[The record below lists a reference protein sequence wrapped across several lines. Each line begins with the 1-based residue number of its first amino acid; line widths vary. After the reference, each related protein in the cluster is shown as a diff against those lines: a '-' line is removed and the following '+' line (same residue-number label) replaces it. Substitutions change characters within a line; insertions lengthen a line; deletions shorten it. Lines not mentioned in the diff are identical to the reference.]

1 MENLFSKRVRS
12 LGISLLMLSGCAV
25 GPDFKEPEAPRI
37 ESYDQDGLPDAI
49 DIDGKAFQNQRFL
62 INESIP
68 EDWWTLFN
76 SDALNDLV
84 MQGMKNSP
92 TVQSAEA
99 ALLSAQNKLMAAVG
113 SDYFPEVNAN
123 FSPKRLRTSGA
134 GSGLTQ
140 FPPKVFS
147 LQHASVDVSY
157 ILDVFGGLRRQVEA
171 VEADVENQQ
180 YLLQAAYL
188 TLASNIVTNVVTEA
202 SLREQVE
209 ARTRDIEASE
219 KILAITQKQYD
230 LGAVSKTDVLN
241 AQNQLEQQRLTLPS
255 LQQKL
260 TQNRNAL
267 AVLVGELPGQKEL
280 PVFTFDALDLPHE
293 IPVSLP
299 SELVKQRPDIKSA
312 EAQLHKASANIG
324 VATANLFP
332 KLTLTGSVGSE
343 SSRGRNL
350 FSSAASIWSIGMQ
363 ILQPIFKGGALLSLR
378 EAAIAD
384 YKNALAQYQQTVLQG
399 FQNVANT
406 LKALQND
413 AKSYEASKI
422 AELAAFQTLEIT
434 QKQYDLGAVNFTT
447 LLNIDRLYQQARA
460 ARAIAQ
466 AARYNDT
473 AALFL
478 SMGGGWWHAS
488 NKNSESEVE
497 K

>member
-1 MENLFSKRVRS
+1 MENLFSKRVGS

-37 ESYDQDGLPDAI
+37 KSYDQDCLPDVI
-49 DIDGKAFQNQRFL
+49 DIDGKDSQNQRFL

-113 SDYFPEVNAN
+113 SDYFPEVSVN
-123 FSPKRLRTSGA
+123 FSPKRLRTSGVE
-134 GSGLTQ
+134 SGLTL
-140 FPPKVFS
+140 PPKVLS
-147 LQHASVDVSY
+147 LQYASVDVSY
-157 ILDVFGGLRRQVEA
+157 VLDVFGGLRRQVEA

-209 ARTRDIEASE
+209 ARTRAIEASE

-255 LQQKL
+255 LQQNL

-267 AVLVGELPGQKEL
+267 AVLVGEFPSQKDL
-280 PVFTFDALDLPHE
+280 PVFTLDGLDLPHE

-299 SELVKQRPDIKSA
+299 SELVKRRPDIKSA

-332 KLTLTGSVGSE
+332 KLTLTGNVGSK
-343 SSRGRNL
+343 SNKGKDL
-350 FSSAASIWSIGMQ
+350 FSSAASIWSIGLQ

-384 YKNALAQYQQTVLQG
+384 YKSALAQYQQTVLQG
-399 FQNVANT
+399 FQNVADT

-422 AELAAFQTLEIT
+422 AELTAFQTFEIT
-434 QKQYDLGAVNFTT
+434 QKQYDLGAVNLTT
-447 LLNIDRLYQQARA
+447 LLNTERLYQQARA
-460 ARAIAQ
+460 ARTIAQ

-473 AALFL
+473 TALFL
-478 SMGGGWWHAS
+478 SMGGGWWNAS
-488 NKNSESEVE
+488 NKNSESELE